1 MIETRFKKTE
11 IGEIPEEWEVK
22 RMKDFATLIN
32 GRAYKQEELLNSGKY
47 RVLRVGNF
55 FSNESWYYSN
65 LELNENQYCNK
76 GDLLYAWSC
85 TYGAYL
91 WNNSKT
97 IYHYHIWKIIYK
109 NINKKFLYYLLNNDI
124 EKQRKSSQGSTM
136 SHITKGYMEMHFF
149 SLPISLIEQQRIATA
164 LSDIDTLLSTLTKKI
179 EKKKL
184 IKQGAMQQL
193 LTGKKRLAGFTDEWK
208 CSTIWEI
215 ASCNRTLFNDGDWIE
230 SPYITDNGYW
240 LVQTGNIGT
249 GFLKYG
255 DSKKYI
261 SHDSFLFLNCKKL
274 LFNDIL
280 ICRLAE
286 PAGRSCLYTSNSP
299 AITSVDVSI
308 FRPDESIYNRLFLV
322 YMMNT
327 VNWLKSVSDKCG
339 GSTRTRISRSELG
352 TIKIY
357 IPSTLEEQS
366 AIATI
371 LSDMDKEIE
380 ALEAKRTKYTQVK
393 QGMMQ
398 QLLTGKIRLVD

>member
-1 MIETRFKKTE
+1 M
-11 IGEIPEEWEVK
+11 
-22 RMKDFATLIN
+22 
-32 GRAYKQEELLNSGKY
+32 
-47 RVLRVGNF
+47 
-55 FSNESWYYSN
+55 
-65 LELNENQYCNK
+65 
-76 GDLLYAWSC
+76 
-85 TYGAYL
+85 
-91 WNNSKT
+91 
-97 IYHYHIWKIIYK
+97 
-109 NINKKFLYYLLNNDI
+109 
-124 EKQRKSSQGSTM
+124 
-136 SHITKGYMEMHFF
+136 
-149 SLPISLIEQQRIATA
+149 
-164 LSDIDTLLSTLTKKI
+164 
-179 EKKKL
+179 
-184 IKQGAMQQL
+184 
-193 LTGKKRLAGFTDEWK
+193 
-208 CSTIWEI
+208 
-215 ASCNRTLFNDGDWIE
+215 
-230 SPYITDNGYW
+230 
-240 LVQTGNIGT
+240 
-249 GFLKYG
+249 
-255 DSKKYI
+255 
-261 SHDSFLFLNCKKL
+261 
-274 LFNDIL
+274 